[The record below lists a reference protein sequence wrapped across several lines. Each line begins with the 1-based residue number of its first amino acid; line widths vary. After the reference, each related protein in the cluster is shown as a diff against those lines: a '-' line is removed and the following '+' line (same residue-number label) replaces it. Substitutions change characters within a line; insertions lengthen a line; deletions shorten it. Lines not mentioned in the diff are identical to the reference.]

1 VQEEDGRFS
10 RFIENHTQRAHRV
23 SEITNLLKE
32 VGFIDIQVFGG
43 DAGESEGPGGKRV
56 YFLCKKP

>member
-1 VQEEDGRFS
+1 MTGYEYEEKCAKFL
-10 RFIENHTQRAHRV
+10 EA
-23 SEITNLLKE
+23 K
-32 VGFIDIQVFGG
+32 GFTDIKVFGG